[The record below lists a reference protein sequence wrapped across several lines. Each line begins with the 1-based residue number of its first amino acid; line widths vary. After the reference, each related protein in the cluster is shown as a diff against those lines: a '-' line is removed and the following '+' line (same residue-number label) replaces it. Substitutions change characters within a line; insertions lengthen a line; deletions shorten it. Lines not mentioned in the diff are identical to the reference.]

1 MLYTQSGLSRWSP
14 KMEQQKC
21 FGNKGHN
28 GEGFEH
34 KIIFVRFH
42 GSAFSFIET
51 SRSIACIQH
60 AIINDERF

>member
-1 MLYTQSGLSRWSP
+1 
-14 KMEQQKC
+14 MEQQKC

-34 KIIFVRFH
+34 KIIFVRFY